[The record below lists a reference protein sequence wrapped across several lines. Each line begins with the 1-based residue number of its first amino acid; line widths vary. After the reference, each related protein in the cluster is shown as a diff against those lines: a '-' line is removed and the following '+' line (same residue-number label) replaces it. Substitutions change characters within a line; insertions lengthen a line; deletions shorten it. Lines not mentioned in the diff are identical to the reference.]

1 MRPPERWPLHPA
13 PAETESLSS
22 WLRRIA
28 ASYGLHSYELLEH
41 GLGHRELSDPELDL
55 DPPTHLLEE
64 LAKRSGLDQH
74 RVDAMTMTGWA
85 PWLFD
90 SLVPAP
96 GAYETYVHQ
105 LSVLLPPKRRKIYA
119 PRKWLPWLP
128 GTGVR
133 RGCPDCL
140 ESSPAV
146 LLFWQLPVMAS
157 CPVHGRRLET
167 YEGHPAD
174 YILWATPAHDRRA
187 LPESLSLMDRRT
199 WQAITTGSV
208 DLPRYPVHAGIWFR
222 LLRTLLDEL
231 TTAQGRYGRQLDD
244 VRRVWEHC
252 GHPFRAGLYSW
263 QPFETLH
270 WTAQQQ
276 LLEAA
281 AVAMELIEAGSL
293 TARGTSAHLL
303 RPEPSSNI
311 GDGTRPAP
319 LTETAGD
326 QKEPTLDELWDRV
339 VAAFDA
345 AVEAAREDPEAA
357 KKLYDFALYGLGNRG
372 SGNGIREAFTEL
384 KIPLDFL
391 SHTDNGDPF
400 A

>member
-1 MRPPERWPLHPA
+1 MPMKMVMYGFCRVQADGGGNSGLVLPKSCRA
-13 PAETESLSS
+13 DSTRAETGFHSAMFFSTSGMVWMGTKALEMNVSGK
-22 WLRRIA
+22 RIMKDA
-28 ASYGLHSYELLEH
+28 LLI
-41 GLGHRELSDPELDL
+41 
-55 DPPTHLLEE
+55 T
-64 LAKRSGLDQH
+64 SGL
-74 RVDAMTMTGWA
+74 RT
-85 PWLFD
+85 LI
-90 SLVPAP
+90 PAP

-105 LSVLLPPKRRKIYA
+105 LSVLLPPKRRKIYT
-119 PRKWLPWLP
+119 PRQWVPWLP
-128 GTGVR
+128 GAGVR

-174 YILWATPAHDRRA
+174 YLLWTTPAQDQRA
-187 LPESLSLMDRRT
+187 LPEPLSLMDRRT

-231 TTAQGRYGRQLDD
+231 TTAQGRHGRQLDD

-276 LLEAA
+276 
-281 AVAMELIEAGSL
+281 
-293 TARGTSAHLL
+293 
-303 RPEPSSNI
+303 PSRWN
-311 GDGTRPAP
+311 
-319 LTETAGD
+319 
-326 QKEPTLDELWDRV
+326 
-339 VAAFDA
+339 
-345 AVEAAREDPEAA
+345 
-357 KKLYDFALYGLGNRG
+357 
-372 SGNGIREAFTEL
+372 
-384 KIPLDFL
+384 
-391 SHTDNGDPF
+391 
-400 A
+400 

>member
-22 WLRRIA
+22 WLRRLA
-28 ASYGLHSYELLEH
+28 ASYGMYSYELLEH

-55 DPPTHLLEE
+55 DPPMQLLEE
-64 LAKRSGLDQH
+64 IARRTGLDPH
-74 RVDAMTMTGWA
+74 RVNAMTMAGWM

-96 GAYETYVHQ
+96 DTYETYVHQ
-105 LSVLLPPKRRKIYA
+105 LSVLLPPKRRIIYA

-128 GTGVR
+128 AAGSR

-140 ESSPAV
+140 ESSPTV
-146 LLFWQLPVMAS
+146 LHFWQLPVMAS
-157 CPVHGRRLET
+157 CPLHGRRLET

-174 YILWATPAHDRRA
+174 YILWTTPAHDQRP

-208 DLPRYPVHAGIWFR
+208 DLPRHPVHAGVWFR

-244 VRRVWEHC
+244 VRRVWDHC
-252 GHPFRAGLYSW
+252 GHPFRAGLFSW

-270 WTAQQQ
+270 WPVQQQ
-276 LLEAA
+276 LLQAA
-281 AVAMELIEAGSL
+281 AAAMELIEAGSL
-293 TARGTSAHLL
+293 AALGTSAHLL
-303 RPEPSSNI
+303 RPEPSPRIS
-311 GDGTRPAP
+311 DGTPRVP
-319 LTETAGD
+319 LTATAD
-326 QKEPTLDELWDRV
+326 AQEKPTLDVLWKQATDALDAAIAAAKEDPV
-339 VAAFDA
+339 VAKQLF
-345 AVEAAREDPEAA
+345 
-357 KKLYDFALYGLGNRG
+357 DFARYGCRSEESVQGLQ
-372 SGNGIREAFTEL
+372 ETFAEL
-384 KIPLDFL
+384 EIPLNFL
-391 SHTDNGDPF
+391 SQTGNQ
-400 A
+400 

>member
-64 LAKRSGLDQH
+64 LARRTGLDQH
-74 RVDAMTMTGWA
+74 RVDAMTMAGWV

-90 SLVPAP
+90 SLVLAP

-105 LSVLLPPKRRKIYA
+105 LSVLLPPKRRNIYA
-119 PRKWLPWLP
+119 PRTWRPWLP
-128 GTGVR
+128 GTGAR

-140 ESSPAV
+140 ESSPTV

-167 YEGHPAD
+167 YEGRPAD

-263 QPFETLH
+263 QPLETLH

-311 GDGTRPAP
+311 GGGTRPAP
-319 LTETAGD
+319 LTATAD
-326 QKEPTLDELWDRV
+326 AQEKPTLDVLWKRALDSLDAAIAAAKEDPV
-339 VAAFDA
+339 VAKQLFD
-345 AVEAAREDPEAA
+345 VAR
-357 KKLYDFALYGLGNRG
+357 YGLRNEESVRAL
-372 SGNGIREAFTEL
+372 RETFVEL
-384 KIPLDFL
+384 QIPLDFL
-391 SHTDNGDPF
+391 SQTKDQQPF

>member
-28 ASYGLHSYELLEH
+28 ASYGMYSYELLEH

-55 DPPTHLLEE
+55 NPPMHLLEE
-64 LAKRSGLDQH
+64 LAKRTGLDQH
-74 RVDAMTMTGWA
+74 RVNAMTMAGWV

-90 SLVPAP
+90 GLAPAP
-96 GAYETYVHQ
+96 DAYETYAHQ
-105 LSVLLPPKRRKIYA
+105 LSVLLPPKRRIIYT

-128 GTGVR
+128 DSGAR

-140 ESSPAV
+140 ESGPTL
-146 LLFWQLPVMAS
+146 LLFWQLPLMAS

-167 YEGHPAD
+167 YEGHPPD
-174 YILWATPAHDRRA
+174 YVLWKTPAHGERG

-208 DLPRYPVHAGIWFR
+208 NLPRYPVHAGTWFR

-270 WTAQQQ
+270 WPVQQQ

-281 AVAMELIEAGSL
+281 AAAMELIEAGSL
-293 TARGTSAHLL
+293 VALGTSAHLL
-303 RPEPSSNI
+303 RPEPNPRI
-311 GDGTRPAP
+311 GDGTRPGP
-319 LTETAGD
+319 LTATAAV
-326 QKEPTLDELWDRV
+326 QEKPTLDELWKQ
-339 VAAFDA
+339 ATDA
-345 AVEAAREDPEAA
+345 LEVCIKAA
-357 KKLYDFALYGLGNRG
+357 KEEPAVAQQLFNFARYGCRSEESVRG
-372 SGNGIREAFTEL
+372 LRQTFTEL
-384 KIPLDFL
+384 QIPLDFL
-391 SHTDNGDPF
+391 SHIDERGPF

>member
-28 ASYGLHSYELLEH
+28 ASYGMYSYELLEH
-41 GLGHRELSDPELDL
+41 GLGHRELSDTELDL
-55 DPPTHLLEE
+55 NPPTDLLEE
-64 LAKRSGLDQH
+64 LANRTGLDQH
-74 RVDAMTMTGWA
+74 RVNAMTMAGWV

-90 SLVPAP
+90 SLIPAP

-105 LSVLLPPKRRKIYA
+105 LSVLLPPKRRNIYA

-128 GTGVR
+128 GAGVR

-140 ESSPAV
+140 ESSPTL

-167 YEGHPAD
+167 YEGNPPD
-174 YILWATPAHDRRA
+174 YILWATPAHDQRP
-187 LPESLSLMDRRT
+187 LPESLSLLDRRT

-270 WTAQQQ
+270 WTVQQQ

-281 AVAMELIEAGSL
+281 AAAMELIEAGSL
-293 TARGTSAHLL
+293 SALGTSAHLL
-303 RPEPSSNI
+303 RPGPNPRIS
-311 GDGTRPAP
+311 DGIRPGRP
-319 LTETAGD
+319 TATAEAW
-326 QKEPTLDELWDRV
+326 KKPTLDELWKQ
-339 VAAFDA
+339 ATDA
-345 AVEAAREDPEAA
+345 LEVCIAAA
-357 KKLYDFALYGLGNRG
+357 KADPLVAQQLYDFARYGCRSEESVG
-372 SGNGIREAFTEL
+372 SLRETFAEL
-384 KIPLDFL
+384 HIPLDFL
-391 SHTDNGDPF
+391 SQTENQ
-400 A
+400 

>member
-41 GLGHRELSDPELDL
+41 ELGQRELSDPELDL

-64 LAKRSGLDQH
+64 LAKRTGLDQH
-74 RVDAMTMTGWA
+74 RVDAMTMAGWV

-90 SLVPAP
+90 SLIPAP

-105 LSVLLPPKRRKIYA
+105 LSVLLPPKRRNIYA

-128 GTGVR
+128 GTGAR

-140 ESSPAV
+140 ESSPTV
-146 LLFWQLPVMAS
+146 LLFWQLPVIAS

-167 YEGHPAD
+167 YEGRPAD

-319 LTETAGD
+319 LTETAD
-326 QKEPTLDELWDRV
+326 AQEKPTPDVLWKRALDSLG
-339 VAAFDA
+339 AAIA
-345 AVEAAREDPEAA
+345 AAKEDPIVA
-357 KKLYDFALYGLGNRG
+357 KQLFDVARYGLRNEESVRAL
-372 SGNGIREAFTEL
+372 RETFVEL
-384 KIPLDFL
+384 QIPLDFL
-391 SHTDNGDPF
+391 SQTNDQHPF